1 MFVTV
6 LGAQAAAH
14 LCPQHA
20 RTQGSRR
27 PPRDTPGIRPST
39 CPCALRGGPSTSS
52 APGGPRSAGHRTSPA
67 GLETEAR
74 KVSHTG
80 SAVIN
85 TFSQFPS
92 IIGHNC
98 ELDPLTAVSEA
109 VSPPGAGPAGTRH
122 LSPAVLLG
130 AGAHLVLPSV
140 SCDTPA
146 GRPRRPCLVALC
158 HLGRRGGPMG
168 RVHGSLVSG
177 PNCTDGCHVPELWQA
192 CRGHVPPLWP
202 VSTPPPHTP
211 HGAWLPTP
219 LPAARG
225 LPPPTAGVFPAT
237 TSGRGRDPSVRP
249 QQAAL
254 SVPGASSTSTT
265 ALH

>member
-122 LSPAVLLG
+122 LSPTVLLG

-146 GRPRRPCLVALC
+146 GRPPTTLS
-158 HLGRRGGPMG
+158 G
-168 RVHGSLVSG
+168 RVVSFG
-177 PNCTDGCHVPELWQA
+177 TQRW
-192 CRGHVPPLWP
+192 
-202 VSTPPPHTP
+202 P
-211 HGAWLPTP
+211 HGKG
-219 LPAARG
+219 ARE
-225 LPPPTAGVFPAT
+225 
-237 TSGRGRDPSVRP
+237 
-249 QQAAL
+249 
-254 SVPGASSTSTT
+254 PGFRAQ
-265 ALH
+265 LH